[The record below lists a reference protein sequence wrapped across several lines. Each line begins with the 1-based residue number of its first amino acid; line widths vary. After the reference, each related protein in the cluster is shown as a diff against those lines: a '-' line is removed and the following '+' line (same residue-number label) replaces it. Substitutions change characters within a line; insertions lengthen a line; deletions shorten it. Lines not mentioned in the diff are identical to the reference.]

1 MGRGLGVE
9 GRLTPGLELDVP
21 YGDVFDGEVEVVDG
35 AHDGGV
41 EAAGEDLG
49 GERVRGPYGRELPA
63 RLHETLLDN
72 CSDLA
77 YRLWLLRADRHWDRD
92 GGLPAA

>member
-1 MGRGLGVE
+1 MSQTAVEVEAKSVDDSTKGERRQARLPIVGRGLGVE

-41 EAAGEDLG
+41 EAAGEDPG
-49 GERVRGPYGRELPA
+49 A
-63 RLHETLLDN
+63 SNLLV
-72 CSDLA
+72 
-77 YRLWLLRADRHWDRD
+77 
-92 GGLPAA
+92 